1 MELGWVTDDDDVTD
15 DVTDVEEEER
25 LQDEGEGAAMLT
37 KPVNKLSRGS
47 AHRLLPLETEFDGS
61 KEKRPL

>member
-1 MELGWVTDDDDVTD
+1 MELGWVTDDD

-37 KPVNKLSRGS
+37 KPVNKLRRGS